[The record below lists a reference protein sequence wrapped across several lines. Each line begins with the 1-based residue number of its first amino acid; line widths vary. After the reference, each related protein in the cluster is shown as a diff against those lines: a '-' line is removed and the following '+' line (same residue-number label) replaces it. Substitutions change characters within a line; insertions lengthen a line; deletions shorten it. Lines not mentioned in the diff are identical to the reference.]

1 MKKPLAFALGAMLLT
16 MTVLAADLPPG
27 KWWRQPE
34 IVRQLAITDEQQTK
48 LENIFR
54 TSANDLIDLKGE
66 VEKQNIALRGELDQ
80 PQLDR
85 ARIRAAAA
93 HLSDARSRLFERE
106 LMLLVDM
113 RSVLTETQWN
123 RMRTALE
130 RRRDET
136 GGMQRAVPPMR
147 RPRR

>member
-1 MKKPLAFALGAMLLT
+1 VRNAVSGDD
-16 MTVLAADLPPG
+16 DL
-27 KWWRQPE
+27 RRRPE
-34 IVRQLAITDEQQTK
+34 IVTQLALTEDQQNK
-48 LENIFR
+48 LETIFR

-85 ARIRAAAA
+85 KSIRAAAA
-93 HLSDARSRLFERE
+93 RLSEARSKLFERE

-113 RSVLTETQWN
+113 RSVLTESQWN

-130 RRRDET
+130 RRDERQRPQ
-136 GGMQRAVPPMR
+136 MQAPMR
-147 RPRR
+147 RQPRR